1 MTTRREP
8 FVLEVDD
15 ETDEDIMSVLMDN
28 LPPPGISIVNTQ

>member
-1 MTTRREP
+1 M
-8 FVLEVDD
+8 LEVDD